1 MQHMPIVEP
10 WDHLLKNISRK
21 RIAKIARLK
30 TGHSMLK
37 GQKTKLTLNLRPI
50 SLTGTGHWN
59 SKLSANI
66 TCKKNNQSV
75 FVIF

>member
-10 WDHLLKNISRK
+10 GDHLLKNISRK

-37 GQKTKLTLNLRPI
+37 GQKNKTDTEPKTYF
-50 SLTGTGHWN
+50 THWN
-59 SKLSANI
+59 WSLK
-66 TCKKNNQSV
+66 
-75 FVIF
+75 F